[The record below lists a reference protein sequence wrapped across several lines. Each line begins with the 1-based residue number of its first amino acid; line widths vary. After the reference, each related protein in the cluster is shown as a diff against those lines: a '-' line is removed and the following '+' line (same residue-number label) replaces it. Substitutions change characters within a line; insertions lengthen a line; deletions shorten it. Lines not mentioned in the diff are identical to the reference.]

1 MADVTL
7 SAVHL
12 DFKCHKDGKDADTV
26 MTIRLTNSLGIRVAG
41 PHSLTG
47 VAIGDNED
55 KPVDFPASEIS
66 SVPFSA
72 TDAIKGGSLTIDF
85 EPVGDDTMHYDLGID
100 LTFSDTSGVSYTFQ
114 DQTLSENPGNKK
126 IVYSLAHPDGA

>member
-7 SAVHL
+7 TAVHL
-12 DFKCHKDGKDADTV
+12 DFKCHKDGKDANTV
-26 MTIRLTNSLGIRVAG
+26 MTIKITNGGIRVAG

-47 VAIGDNED
+47 VAIGNDED

-72 TDAIKGGSLTIDF
+72 TDAIKGGSLIIDF
-85 EPVGDDTMHYDLGID
+85 EPVGDDTMHYDLGVD
-100 LTFSDTSGVSYTFQ
+100 LTFSDSSGVSYTFQ
-114 DQTLSENPGNKK
+114 EQTLSENPGNKI
-126 IVYSLAHPDGA
+126 IVYSLAHPDGG